1 MRVPAWDRFI
11 TERDRQVFTRSGYGR
26 RAGFGVRPAV
36 LVVDVTH
43 QFIGDRP
50 EPILESIARWP
61 QSSGEDGWRAVAN
74 IKTLL
79 AAARGAKV
87 PVFYTT
93 PLAGPRGARG
103 AEKSGRRAELDD
115 RTDRNAIPTEI
126 APGEGDLVIRKER
139 PSAFFGTPLVTYL
152 TERGVDSVFITG
164 GTTSG
169 CVRAS
174 VLDAFSYGY
183 KVAVVEDCL
192 FDRGEASHAM
202 NIFDMQQKY
211 ADVISIDDAVAQLRT
226 LASR

>member
-1 MRVPAWDRFI
+1 MPAWDRFI
-11 TERDRQVFTRSGYGR
+11 TERDRQVFTRSGYGK

-36 LVVDVTH
+36 LVIDVTH

-50 EPILESIARWP
+50 EPILESIVRWP

-74 IKTLL
+74 IKALL
-79 AAARGAKV
+79 AEARGAKV

-103 AEKSGRRAELDD
+103 AEKSGRRSELDD
-115 RTDRNAIPTEI
+115 RADRNTIPSDI

-174 VLDAFSYGY
+174 VIDAFSYGY
-183 KVAVVEDCL
+183 KVAVVEECL

-202 NIFDMQQKY
+202 NLFDMQQKY
-211 ADVISIDDAVAQLRT
+211 ADVVSINDAVAQLRS
-226 LASR
+226 LAPR